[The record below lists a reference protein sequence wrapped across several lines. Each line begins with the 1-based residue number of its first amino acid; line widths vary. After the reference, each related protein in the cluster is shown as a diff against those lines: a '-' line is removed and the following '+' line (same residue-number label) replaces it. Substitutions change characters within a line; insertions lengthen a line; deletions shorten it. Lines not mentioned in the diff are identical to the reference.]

1 VVPRENPPLAGRV
14 FFYLFT
20 ADQFTAGGL
29 NKEMKGYEPQTI
41 EPKWQRFWEE
51 EQFYRAPVDPSRP
64 KYYVLEMFP
73 YPSGKLHMGHMRVYS
88 IGDVL
93 ARFLRMRGY
102 NVIHPMGWDAFGL
115 PAENA
120 AIENRVSPE
129 RWTERNVAQM
139 KLQQQRLGVSYDWE
153 KEINTSSPDYYRWTQ
168 WLFLLMYRRG
178 LAYKKR
184 AAVNWCPQCQTV
196 LANEQVEAG
205 LCWRCETEVEHQ
217 EREQWFLRIT
227 DYAERLLNDLAMLED
242 WPERVK
248 VMQQNWIGRSEGA
261 EIAFR
266 VQEFPEEELRV
277 FTTRADTLFGV
288 TYMVLAPEH
297 PLVPCLVAGTDKERE
312 IMEFAARVR
321 RESEIDRTSEEAP
334 KIGLFTGRH
343 AINPLS
349 GEAVPILVANY
360 VIMTYGTGAVMGVP
374 AHDERDFK
382 FARSYNLPI
391 RPVIQAPGTE
401 PGSGTAAASDRFYT
415 GEGTMIN
422 SGEFNGLSNLEGM
435 KRITEKLRELG
446 CGDSKVTY
454 RLRDWLISRQRYWGA
469 PIPVIY
475 CDSCGIVPVAEKDLP
490 VLLPPAADLSGDRVP
505 PLSRYDSFV
514 NTTCPGCGGKAR
526 RETDTMDT
534 FICSSW
540 YFLRYTSPHH
550 SNFPFDKEAANY
562 WMPVDQYIGGVEH
575 AVLHLLYARFFT
587 KVLYDAGLIGAQEP
601 FSRLLAQGMVYKD
614 GAKMSKS
621 KGNVVS
627 PDEIID
633 RYGADTARLFILFAA
648 PPEKDLDWNDQ
659 GVEGCHRF
667 LRRVWRLVEECK
679 ELLPASSGGG
689 NRESGPAEAAL
700 RRALHGTIKKVT
712 EDIEKRFNF
721 NTAISAV
728 MELVNAIYDYRRD
741 RAPERQNRLLIQ
753 ETLQSLILLL
763 APFAPHIAEEAWQAR
778 HASPLRG
785 YRGSV
790 HLQTWPDYDPS
801 ALTVEEVEVVIQIN
815 GKVRGRMKVPAGS
828 AEEELMEA
836 VREQQRIGEL
846 LEGKKVVRH
855 IVVPDKLV
863 NIVIR

>member
-1 VVPRENPPLAGRV
+1 MRSYSPR
-14 FFYLFT
+14 
-20 ADQFTAGGL
+20 
-29 NKEMKGYEPQTI
+29 TI
-41 EPKWQRFWEE
+41 ETKWQSQWAEKE
-51 EQFYRAPVDPSRP
+51 FYRAQVDPSQP

-73 YPSGKLHMGHMRVYS
+73 YPSGRLHMGHMRVYS

-120 AIENRVSPE
+120 AIENRVSPDL
-129 RWTERNVAQM
+129 WTTQNVLHM
-139 KLQQQRLGVSYDWE
+139 KKQQQRLGVSYDWD
-153 KEINTSSPDYYRWTQ
+153 KEVNTSSPDYYRWTQ
-168 WLFLLMYRRG
+168 WLFLLMYRHG

-184 AAVNWCPQCQTV
+184 AAVNWCPHCRTV

-205 LCWRCETEVEHQ
+205 RCWRCETEVEHQ

-227 DYAERLLNDLAMLED
+227 RYAERLLNDLDTLEE

-261 EIAFR
+261 EISFR
-266 VQEFPEEELRV
+266 VQELPGEEIRV

-297 PLVPCLVAGTDKERE
+297 PLVSHLVAGTEKEEE
-312 IMEFAARVR
+312 IMEFALRVR
-321 RESEIDRTSEEAP
+321 RESEIERTSEESP

-343 AINPLS
+343 AVNPLS

-374 AHDERDFK
+374 AHDERDYQ
-382 FARSYNLPI
+382 FARSYDLPVH
-391 RPVIQAPGTE
+391 PVILAPAEGQESVST
-401 PGSGTAAASDRFYT
+401 GSSSLPYT
-415 GEGTMIN
+415 GEGVMIN
-422 SGEFNGLSNLEGM
+422 SGEFDGLSNLEGA
-435 KRITEKLRELG
+435 KRITEKLCKLG
-446 CGDSKVTY
+446 CGDFKVAY

-469 PIPVIY
+469 PIPMIY
-475 CDSCGIVPVAEKDLP
+475 CSRCGTVPVPEEDLP

-505 PLSRYDSFV
+505 PLSHYPTFV
-514 NTTCPGCGGKAR
+514 NVTCPECGGKAR

-540 YFLRYTSPHH
+540 YFLRYTSPRHGG
-550 SNFPFDKEAANY
+550 SPFDKDAADY
-562 WMPVDQYIGGVEH
+562 WMPVDQYIGGIEH

-587 KVLYDAGLIGAQEP
+587 KVLYDAGLVGVEEP

-627 PDEIID
+627 PDEIIE

-667 LRRVWRLVEECK
+667 LRRAWRLVEECK
-679 ELLPASSGGG
+679 DFLPKSPEGG
-689 NRESGPAEAAL
+689 NREKSPAEATL
-700 RRALHGTIKKVT
+700 LRALHGTIKKVGD
-712 EDIEKRFNF
+712 DIEKRFNF
-721 NTAISAV
+721 NTAISAI
-728 MELVNAIYDYRRD
+728 MELVNAVYDYRRD
-741 RAPERQNRLLIQ
+741 IAPDKHNHRLLG
-753 ETLQSLILLL
+753 EVLQSLILLL
-763 APFAPHIAEEAWQAR
+763 APFAPHLAEEAWQVMGR
-778 HASPLRG
+778 
-785 YRGSV
+785 RGSV
-790 HLQTWPDYDPS
+790 HLQQWPHHDPS
-801 ALTVEEVEVVIQIN
+801 ALTVEEVEMVIQIN
-815 GKVRGRMKVPAGS
+815 GKVRGRMQIPAGS
-828 AEEELMEA
+828 EKEKVLVAA
-836 VREQQRIGEL
+836 REQQRIAEIL
-846 LEGKKVVRH
+846 QGKEIMRH
-855 IVVPDKLV
+855 FIVPDKLV